1 MKRSGGPQQSAEA
14 ARQAADKLRD
24 ATNLLGGTQQ
34 QLASGKVN
42 SLSHEADRLTQ
53 EEVQTAA
60 TQTLELVYGLVK
72 NIRVVMDGEHGLLAS
87 SSCCINHRISI

>member
-34 QLASGKVN
+34 QLASGKLD

-53 EEVQTAA
+53 EERAQADRIDKLSPARRARPARWTETA
-60 TQTLELVYGLVK
+60 
-72 NIRVVMDGEHGLLAS
+72 
-87 SSCCINHRISI
+87 